1 MAEGFGLKIALEGER
16 EFKAALR
23 DINASF
29 KVLGSEMK
37 LVDSQFAK
45 NDNSTEKLAARNQ
58 VLGREIE
65 AQKAKIATLRDA
77 LENASSS
84 FGESDR
90 RTQNWQVQLNHAQAT
105 LNNLEREVKD
115 NNAALAKSDTEMG
128 QAASAANEL
137 EQQLDQAGD
146 EAADSEGKFS
156 KLSGVAKAM
165 GAALG
170 AAFVAVGTASVAAA
184 KGLSSMAVG
193 SAAYADDILTTSTV
207 TGVSA
212 EKLQAYTYAAELVDV
227 SVETMTK
234 SMGKNIKS
242 MAAAHNGT
250 KLAVEAYKKLG
261 ISVTDSSGQLRD
273 SETVYWE
280 AIDALGKIPNETE
293 RDAIAF
299 QLFGKSAQ
307 ELNPLIEQGS
317 AGMAELTDEAKRM
330 GAVLSDE
337 TLEQLGRFDDSI
349 QRLKAGGAAAKNA
362 LGTVLLPQLQL
373 LADDG
378 VNLLGE
384 FTKGLVE
391 ADGDWAKISEVMSST
406 VQDLASS
413 LLSTLPSALQAV
425 EGIMGG
431 LGSALMA
438 NLPLLVESAT
448 QIVVFLVQALI
459 AALPGLTEGALQ
471 LVLGLVDAIIANL
484 PMLLE
489 AALQMIATLAT
500 GLAQALPSLIPAIVQ
515 LVIDMCAT
523 IIENLPLILDAA
535 LQLVMGLAQGLLAAV
550 PVLVEA
556 LPGLITAII
565 DFIIVSIPLIIDAGI
580 QLFTAVVTA
589 LPEIITAIV
598 EVLPQIIDAVITG
611 LLGNLPLLIDAG
623 VQLFV
628 ALIGALPDIITTIVD
643 ALPQII
649 AAILGAVLGAI
660 PQIITAGVQ
669 LLVALVRNLPAII
682 RAILSAV
689 GRILAGILGA
699 IGGGVGSMVS
709 AGYNLLMALI
719 RNIGSVISSI
729 TSAARNIL
737 SSIVNAISGGV
748 SQMANVGSNLVR
760 GLWNGIQGLA
770 GWLWNRVSSWCA
782 DLWEGILGFFGIHSP
797 SKEMAW
803 VGQMLTKG
811 LAAGISATSKQA
823 VDAATDMAAGTLSA
837 FDELAA
843 GVQVPVNIHPGAFE
857 IPALE
862 LPVITTFS
870 GKADT
875 RISQDAAASGVD
887 VRELI
892 DQTAR
897 AILGGVDIR
906 VVLDDGTLVGKLTPA
921 IDKQLALRSR
931 RAGALV
937 GGVYA

>member
-45 NDNSTEKLAARNQ
+45 NDTSTEKLAARNQ
-58 VLGREIE
+58 VLGREID
-65 AQKAKIATLRDA
+65 AQKAKIATLKEA
-77 LENASSS
+77 LENAAAG

-105 LNNLEREVKD
+105 LNDLEREVED
-115 NNAALAKSDTEMG
+115 NNQALAKSDTEMG

-137 EQQLDQAGD
+137 EAQLDQAGD

-156 KLSGVAKAM
+156 KLSGTAKAM

-193 SAAYADDILTTSTV
+193 SAAYADEILTASTV

-242 MAAAHNGT
+242 MAAAQQGT
-250 KLAVEAYKKLG
+250 KLAVDAYNKLG

-299 QLFGKSAQ
+299 QIFGKSAQ
-307 ELNPLIEQGS
+307 ELNPLIAQGS

-337 TLEQLGRFDDSI
+337 TLEQLGKFDDSI
-349 QRLKAGGAAAKNA
+349 QRLKAGGQAAKNA

-378 VNLLGE
+378 VGLLGE
-384 FTKGLVE
+384 FTQGLVN
-391 ADGDWAKISEVMSST
+391 AGGDWEQISEVIST
-406 VQDLASS
+406 TVAGMASS
-413 LLSTLPSALQAV
+413 LLQTLPSVLQAV
-425 EGIMGG
+425 EGIVSG
-431 LGSALMA
+431 LGSAIVD
-438 NLPLLVESAT
+438 NLPLLVESVT
-448 QIVVFLVQALI
+448 QIVVFLVEALI
-459 AALPGLTEGALQ
+459 AALPGITEGAVQ
-471 LVLGLVDAIIANL
+471 LVLGLVNAIVENL

-500 GLAQALPSLIPAIVQ
+500 GLAAALPTLLPSIVQ
-515 LVIDMCAT
+515 LVVDICTTLM
-523 IIENLPLILDAA
+523 ENLPLILDAA
-535 LQLVMGLAQGLLAAV
+535 LQLVTGLAQGLLAAI
-550 PVLVEA
+550 PVLIQALLGLISAIVDFLVEA
-556 LPGLITAII
+556 
-565 DFIIVSIPLIIDAGI
+565 IPTIIDAGI
-580 QLFTAVVTA
+580 QLLTALVGA

-598 EVLPQIIDAVITG
+598 EALPLIIDAIITG
-611 LLGNLPLLIDAG
+611 LLGSLPLLIDAG

-628 ALIGALPDIITTIVD
+628 ALIGALPQIISTIVG

-649 AAILGAVLGAI
+649 NAIVRAVLGAI
-660 PQIITAGVQ
+660 PQLISAGVQ
-669 LLVALVRNLPAII
+669 LFI
-682 RAILSAV
+682 
-689 GRILAGILGA
+689 
-699 IGGGVGSMVS
+699 
-709 AGYNLLMALI
+709 ALI
-719 RNIGSVISSI
+719 RNLPTIIS
-729 TSAARNIL
+729 T
-737 SSIVNAISGGV
+737 IVGAVPQIIAGIVGAVGRGV
-748 SQMANVGSNLVR
+748 SQMASAGSNLVR

-770 GWLWNRVSSWCA
+770 GWLWDKVSSWCSG
-782 DLWEGILGFFGIHSP
+782 LWDNILGFFGIHSP
-797 SKEMAW
+797 STEMAW
-803 VGQMLTKG
+803 VGHMLTKG
-811 LAAGISATSKQA
+811 LADGIQDSGKQA
-823 VDAATDMAAGTLSA
+823 VNAATGMAAGVLGVFDGLAREVAIPVEITPEAFTMPELSA
-837 FDELAA
+837 R
-843 GVQVPVNIHPGAFE
+843 
-857 IPALE
+857 
-862 LPVITTFS
+862 PVIREPAWYERANYMQP
-870 GKADT
+870 KAERQPIAVTVNVNPSDLAGL
-875 RISQDAAASGVD
+875 RSVEEF
-887 VRELI
+887 V
-892 DQTAR
+892 AR
-897 AILGGVDIR
+897 SRQWALVNGGV
-906 VVLDDGTLVGKLTPA
+906 
-921 IDKQLALRSR
+921 
-931 RAGALV
+931 
-937 GGVYA
+937 

>member
-29 KVLGSEMK
+29 KVLDSEMK

-45 NDNSTEKLAARNQ
+45 NDSSTEKLAARNQ
-58 VLGREIE
+58 VLGREIDQ
-65 AQKAKIATLRDA
+65 QKTKIATLKEA
-77 LENASSS
+77 LENAAQG

-105 LNNLEREVKD
+105 LNDLEREVSD

-137 EQQLDQAGD
+137 ETQLDQAGD

-156 KLSGVAKAM
+156 KLATEAKAM

-193 SAAYADDILTTSTV
+193 SAAYADEILTASTV

-242 MAAAHNGT
+242 MAAAQQGS
-250 KLAVEAYKKLG
+250 KLAVDAYNKLG
-261 ISVTDSSGQLRD
+261 VSVTDSSGQLRD

-299 QLFGKSAQ
+299 QIFGKSAQ
-307 ELNPLIEQGS
+307 ELNPLIAQGS

-337 TLEQLGRFDDSI
+337 TLEQLGKFDDSI
-349 QRLKAGGAAAKNA
+349 QRLKAGRAAAKNA

-378 VNLLGE
+378 VGLLGE
-384 FTKGLVE
+384 FTQGLV
-391 ADGDWAKISEVMSST
+391 AAGGDWNQISEVIST
-406 VQDLASS
+406 TVAGMASS
-413 LLSTLPSALQAV
+413 LLQTLPSVLQAV
-425 EGIMGG
+425 EGIVSG
-431 LGSALMA
+431 LGSAIVD
-438 NLPLLVESAT
+438 NLPLLVESMT
-448 QIVVFLVQALI
+448 QIVVFLVEALI
-459 AALPGLTEGALQ
+459 AALPGITQGAVQ
-471 LVLGLVDAIIANL
+471 LVLALVNAIIENL
-484 PMLLE
+484 PLLLE

-523 IIENLPLILDAA
+523 LIENLPLILDAA
-535 LQLVMGLAQGLLAAV
+535 LQLVTGLAQGLIAAL
-550 PVLVEA
+550 PVLIEA

-565 DFIIVSIPLIIDAGI
+565 DFLVAAIPTLIDAGI
-580 QLFTAVVTA
+580 QLLTSLVTA

-598 EVLPQIIDAVITG
+598 EALPQIIDAIITG
-611 LLGNLPLLIDAG
+611 LLGSLPLLIDAG

-628 ALIGALPDIITTIVD
+628 ALIGALPDIITTIVA

-649 AAILGAVLGAI
+649 TAIIGAVLGAI

-669 LLVALVRNLPAII
+669 LFT
-682 RAILSAV
+682 
-689 GRILAGILGA
+689 
-699 IGGGVGSMVS
+699 
-709 AGYNLLMALI
+709 ALI
-719 RNIGSVISSI
+719 RNLPTIISTIVRAVPQIIAGIVGAVGAGVGQMVSV
-729 TSAARNIL
+729 
-737 SSIVNAISGGV
+737 GG
-748 SQMANVGSNLVR
+748 NLVR
-760 GLWNGIQGLA
+760 GLWTGIQGLA
-770 GWLWNRVSSWCA
+770 GWLWDRVSSWCSN
-782 DLWEGILGFFGIHSP
+782 LWDGILGFFGIHSP
-797 SKEMAW
+797 STEMAW

-811 LAAGISATSKQA
+811 LAGGIEDSGKQA
-823 VDAATDMAAGTLSA
+823 VNAATAMAADVMDSFT
-837 FDELAA
+837 ELAT
-843 GVQVPVNIHPGAFE
+843 GVDVPVGLNSD
-857 IPALE
+857 ALE
-862 LPVITTFS
+862 ILNLQPATASGRSVGGSAAPV
-870 GKADT
+870 G
-875 RISQDAAASGVD
+875 GVD
-887 VRELI
+887 VRGLVE
-892 DQTAR
+892 QTAR
-897 AILGGVDIR
+897 SLLAGLDIR
-906 VVLDDGTLVGKLTPA
+906 VVLDDGTLVGKLTPR
-921 IDKQLALRSR
+921 IDKQLGLRSR
-931 RAGALV
+931 RNSSLL

>member
-45 NDNSTEKLAARNQ
+45 NDSSTEKLAARNQ
-58 VLGREIE
+58 VLGREIDQ
-65 AQKAKIATLRDA
+65 QKAKIATLKEA
-77 LENASSS
+77 LENAAQG

-105 LNNLEREVKD
+105 LNNLEREIED
-115 NNAALAKSDTEMG
+115 NNDALAKSDTEMG

-156 KLSGVAKAM
+156 KLSGAAKAM

-170 AAFVAVGTASVAAA
+170 AAFVAVGTASVTAA
-184 KGLSSMAVG
+184 KGLSSMAVS

-207 TGVSA
+207 TGISA

-242 MAAAHNGT
+242 MAAAQQGS
-250 KLAVEAYKKLG
+250 KLAVDAYNKLG

-317 AGMAELTDEAKRM
+317 AGMVELTDEAKRM

-337 TLEQLGRFDDSI
+337 TLEQLGKFDDSI

-384 FTKGLVE
+384 FTRGLVE

-406 VQDLASS
+406 VQGLASS
-413 LLSTLPSALQAV
+413 LLSTLPSVLQAV
-425 EGIMGG
+425 EGIVGG
-431 LGSALMA
+431 LGSAIMA

-448 QIVVFLVQALI
+448 RIIVFLVQGLI
-459 AALPGLTEGALQ
+459 NALPGLTEGALQ
-471 LVLGLVDAIIANL
+471 LVLGVVDAIIANL

-500 GLAQALPSLIPAIVQ
+500 GLAQALPSLLPAIMQ
-515 LVIDMCAT
+515 LVIDICAT
-523 IIENLPLILDAA
+523 LIENLPLIIDAA
-535 LQLVMGLAQGLLAAV
+535 LQLVMGLAQGLLTAI

-598 EVLPQIIDAVITG
+598 EALPQIIDAVTTG
-611 LLGNLPLLIDAG
+611 LLGNLPLLVDAG

-628 ALIGALPDIITTIVD
+628 ALIGALPQIISTIVG

-649 AAILGAVLGAI
+649 NAIVRAILAAI
-660 PQIITAGVQ
+660 PQLISAGVQ
-669 LLVALVRNLPAII
+669 LFI
-682 RAILSAV
+682 
-689 GRILAGILGA
+689 
-699 IGGGVGSMVS
+699 
-709 AGYNLLMALI
+709 ALI
-719 RNIGSVISSI
+719 RNLPTIISTIVRAVPQIIAGIVGAVGAGVGQMVSV
-729 TSAARNIL
+729 
-737 SSIVNAISGGV
+737 GG
-748 SQMANVGSNLVR
+748 NLVR
-760 GLWNGIQGLA
+760 GLWTGIQGLA
-770 GWLWNRVSSWCA
+770 GWLWDRVSSWCSN
-782 DLWEGILGFFGIHSP
+782 LWDNILGFFGIHSP
-797 SKEMAW
+797 STEMAW

-811 LAAGISATSKQA
+811 LAGGIEDSGKQA
-823 VDAATDMAAGTLSA
+823 ANAATAMAADVMDSFT
-837 FDELAA
+837 ELAT
-843 GVQVPVNIHPGAFE
+843 GVDVPVGLNSDALE
-857 IPALE
+857 IPNLQPATASGRSVGGSAA
-862 LPVITTFS
+862 PV
-870 GKADT
+870 G
-875 RISQDAAASGVD
+875 GVD
-887 VRELI
+887 VRGLVE
-892 DQTAR
+892 QTAR
-897 AILGGVDIR
+897 SLLAGLDIK
-906 VVLDDGTLVGKLTPA
+906 VVLDDGTLVGKLTPH

-931 RAGALV
+931 RAGTLV